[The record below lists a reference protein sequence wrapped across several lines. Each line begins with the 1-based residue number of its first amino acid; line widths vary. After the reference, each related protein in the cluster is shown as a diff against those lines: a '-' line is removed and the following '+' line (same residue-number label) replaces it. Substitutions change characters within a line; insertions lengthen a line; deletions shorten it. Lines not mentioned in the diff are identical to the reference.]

1 MFFSYPSQE
10 DLIDSFWR
18 IVFRKQ
24 DMILIAL
31 TVTVIIIS
39 LSSKW
44 IELGGWVHKETD
56 KDRQMSMY
64 I

>member
-1 MFFSYPSQE
+1 M
-10 DLIDSFWR
+10 
-18 IVFRKQ
+18 VFRKQ
-24 DMILIAL
+24 DMILIVL
-31 TVTVIIIS
+31 TVTIIIVS

-44 IELGGWVHKETD
+44 IELGGWVDKTQI